1 MRFFLKS
8 FLFFTTFLLL
18 QACNR
23 SLSSD
28 ELNTSVKVDSIYY
41 TQVSMMYEKGR
52 HKTTNYRRGK
62 LLPINTPV
70 KLIDISRKHI
80 KVEIQP
86 AGYRFIVVNVVK
98 HTGDDTSQAF
108 EKLFGLDK
116 VNLNGLTALEKKN
129 VLAGKVDTGMRKK
142 AVLAAIGHPPNIRTP
157 SLDDDQWTYW
167 SSRYNKFIVHFSN
180 DRVVKVVD

>member
-1 MRFFLKS
+1 MQFFLKL
-8 FLFFTTFLLL
+8 FLFMTAFLLL

-23 SLSSD
+23 SLSPT
-28 ELNTSVKVDSIYY
+28 ELDASVKTGSIYY
-41 TQVSMMYEKGR
+41 TQVSIMYEKGH

-70 KLIDISRKHI
+70 KLLDISRKRMT
-80 KVEIQP
+80 VEIQP
-86 AGYRFIVVNVVK
+86 SGAQLLIVNVIK
-98 HTGDDTSQAF
+98 HTGDDTTQAF
-108 EKLFGLDK
+108 KKLFGINK
-116 VNLNGLTALEKKN
+116 VNLSGLTALEKRN

-142 AVLAAIGHPPNIRTP
+142 AVLAAIGYPPRIQTP

-167 SSRYNKFIVHFSN
+167 SSRYNKFMVHFSN